1 MAGKS
6 WTDAEFDVCVAD
18 YFAILSA
25 DVAGSPYVK
34 ATHRRALLAHAAHPE
49 GSIERLHQ
57 NISAVMK
64 GFGLP
69 WITGYKPLPH
79 YNSALPD
86 TVDRHLKAV
95 GLPDFMAP
103 SMGMADDAALYLDTP
118 PTQRNTQPPDEVEE
132 TLIIAPK
139 FDVAGRDARNRALG
153 RAGEARVLAHERA
166 TLRNCGAYDLADQV
180 MWVSEE
186 DGDGAGFDI
195 SSFAPDGTPRLIE
208 VKTTTG
214 WDRTPFHISRN
225 ELLVAEQRR
234 DHWRLMRVY
243 NFARTPRAFELC
255 PPLAAHVSLTATS
268 FQADFH

>member
-1 MAGKS
+1 ML
-6 WTDAEFDVCVAD
+6 C
-18 YFAILSA
+18 A
-25 DVAGSPYVK
+25 DVAGTPYVK
-34 ATHRRALLAHAAHPE
+34 SVHRRALLARVDHPE

-69 WITGYKPLPH
+69 WITGYKPLLH

-86 TVDRHLKAV
+86 AVGRYLKIA
-95 GLPDFMAP
+95 GLPDFAMP
-103 SMGMADDAALYLDTP
+103 VNGLADEAAMFLDTP
-118 PTQRNTQPPDEVEE
+118 PHRRNTPAPAEVEE
-132 TLIIAPK
+132 TLIIARK

-153 RAGEARVLAHERA
+153 RAGEERVLAHERA
-166 TLRNCGAYDLADQV
+166 TLRQHGAYDLAEQV
-180 MWVSEE
+180 RWISEE
-186 DGDGAGFDI
+186 EGDGAGYDI
-195 SSFAPDGTPRLIE
+195 SSYAEDGTPRLIE

-225 ELLVAEQRR
+225 ELRVADARR

-243 NFARTPRAFELC
+243 NFARDPRAFELC
-255 PPLAAHVSLTATS
+255 PPLDAHVSLTPTS

>member
-1 MAGKS
+1 MAKTL

-18 YFAILSA
+18 YFAMLKA

-34 ATHRRALLAHAAHPE
+34 AAHRRALLTQVAHPE

-69 WITGYKPLPH
+69 WIIGYKPLPH
-79 YNSALPD
+79 YNTTLPD
-86 TVDRHLKAV
+86 AV
-95 GLPDFMAP
+95 GRYLNTFGPPDFAAP
-103 SMGMADDAALYLDTP
+103 TIGMADEGALYLDTP
-118 PTQRNTQPPDEVEE
+118 PTQRNTPPPAEVEE
-132 TLIIAPK
+132 TLTIARK

-153 RAGEARVLAHERA
+153 RAGEARVLAHERT
-166 TLRNCGAYDLADQV
+166 TLRGCGAHKLASQV
-180 MWVSEE
+180 RWVSEE
-186 DGDGAGFDI
+186 DGDGAGYDI
-195 SSFAPDGTPRLIE
+195 ASFAPDGTPRLIE

-225 ELLVAEQRR
+225 ELRVAEARR

-243 NFARTPRAFELC
+243 NFARDPRAFELC
-255 PPLAAHVSLTATS
+255 PPLDAHVSLTATS
-268 FQADFH
+268 FRADFH